1 VSLKAV
7 LVRQF
12 GRPSGLPGR
21 LAGHVMARRTSN
33 RLRNFRTVEL
43 MRLGPATRVVE
54 IGCGP
59 GLALRL
65 CAEVV
70 TEGRIL
76 ALDHSPEMI
85 AQSAARLGRAGL
97 GGRVELVV
105 GGPERLTDWPCGFD
119 RAFSLNVIQFIP
131 DKAAFFARLHD
142 ALAPGGLCFTTYQ
155 PRLEGDEGGAAA
167 AMAEEVTAAMAAA
180 GFGEV
185 TRTDIE
191 AGGSAA
197 LCISGRRAA

>member
-1 VSLKAV
+1 MTLKAA

-21 LAGHVMARRTSN
+21 LAGHFMARRTSN
-33 RLRNFRTVEL
+33 RLRNRRTVEL
-43 MRLGPATRVVE
+43 MRLGTATRVVE

-59 GLALRL
+59 GLALCL
-65 CAEVV
+65 CAEIV

-85 AQSAARLGRAGL
+85 AQAAARLGRAGL
-97 GGRVELVV
+97 GERVELVV
-105 GGPERLTDWPCGFD
+105 GGPERLTDWPYDFD

-131 DKAAFFARLHD
+131 DKVEFFARLHD
-142 ALAPGGLCFTTYQ
+142 ALAPDGLCFTTYQ
-155 PRLEGDEGGAAA
+155 PRLESDEGRAAA

-180 GFGEV
+180 GFGEIIRIV
-185 TRTDIE
+185 FE
-191 AGGSAA
+191 SGGSAA
-197 LCISGRRAA
+197 LCISGRRGA